1 MDPGEHTF
9 ETCKFGGVF
18 EKWPVQFT
26 PEPWRVV
33 DPPQQVVVAA
43 HLAIATKP
51 KYFRQDQLA
60 MRVKLG
66 GLRLADNVPGWLHA
80 WVLLASLHF
89 VNAVLRE
96 CVLLSASDRIRRRC
110 GAAREMP
117 ISAATCAIGRV
128 RQRSSSRLRPSGV
141 SGAFSVAAPAWFLVN
156 RGTWARSHALR
167 LSARTW

>member
-1 MDPGEHTF
+1 M
-9 ETCKFGGVF
+9 F

-33 DPPQQVVVAA
+33 DPPQKVLVAA

-96 CVLLSASDRIRRRC
+96 RVLLSASDRIRRLR
-110 GAAREMP
+110 GAARPRCRDGSVGAVPVELVRSGKRS
-117 ISAATCAIGRV
+117 SAA
-128 RQRSSSRLRPSGV
+128 
-141 SGAFSVAAPAWFLVN
+141 
-156 RGTWARSHALR
+156 
-167 LSARTW
+167 